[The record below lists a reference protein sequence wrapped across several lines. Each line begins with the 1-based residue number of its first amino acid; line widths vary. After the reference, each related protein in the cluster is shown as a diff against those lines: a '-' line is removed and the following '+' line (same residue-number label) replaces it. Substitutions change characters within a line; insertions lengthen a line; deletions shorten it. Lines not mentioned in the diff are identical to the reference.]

1 MIRRGEGGWVDVRRA
16 IRRCWQMRAL
26 RDGARPQGDRK
37 GSPLLYTAWGADPS
51 VYSRGGAC
59 PRPDRS
65 PMGFN
70 LRRGPRMLMGFLFD

>member
-1 MIRRGEGGWVDVRRA
+1 MKDMVQKRGMKHPVFWRWTGFQGDHQGP
-16 IRRCWQMRAL
+16 CWRMRAL

-70 LRRGPRMLMGFLFD
+70 L